1 MNRKRNRSCLILPKK
16 NEKFSK
22 KSLRFWRVTLKGLEI
37 GAVIPGL
44 DRSIESLPTEL
55 SDLPPEQHGEKFETA
70 DILNDSGYAGT
81 VRSSKGNTNWFEPK
95 DPNASFVLK
104 KKKKWERGKDGRE
117 KLKDCDR
124 RKGRRRHQEGGL
136 LRWLGASLWG
146 NNLVSPTRS
155 TLWTLDGANRRLGA
169 LQTDQTALEI
179 NGPQLY
185 ATSFGFTR

>member
-1 MNRKRNRSCLILPKK
+1 
-16 NEKFSK
+16 
-22 KSLRFWRVTLKGLEI
+22 
-37 GAVIPGL
+37 VIPGL

-95 DPNASFVLK
+95 DPNESFVLK

-124 RKGRRRHQEGGL
+124 RKGRRRHREGGCF
-136 LRWLGASLWG
+136 GDS
-146 NNLVSPTRS
+146 
-155 TLWTLDGANRRLGA
+155 
-169 LQTDQTALEI
+169 
-179 NGPQLY
+179 GPPCGE
-185 ATSFGFTR
+185 TI